1 MGVRNQITFLILYSI
16 SSRLVPLLEV
26 TDAPIQVPNIFY
38 LTVSFKFLNFRYLT
52 KIGAD
57 IDIRNANKNNTAL
70 HLSDKSGSVDII
82 KLLLEKGM
90 SVNMTDANV
99 STPLHVF
106 AQFCHLDSTKTL
118 VDKGAAINFTD
129 SDDNT
134 PLVVA
139 AKNGK
144 LNILPYLTNR
154 L

>member
-1 MGVRNQITFLILYSI
+1 VGVRNQITFLILYSI
-16 SSRLVPLLEV
+16 ISRLVPLLEV

-57 IDIRNANKNNTAL
+57 IDIRNANNNNTAL
-70 HLSDKSGSVDII
+70 HLSDKSSSVDII
-82 KLLLEKGM
+82 KLLLDKGM
-90 SVNMTDANV
+90 SVNLTNTNDSA
-99 STPLHVF
+99 PRHVF
-106 AQFCHLDSTKTL
+106 AQFGHLDATKTL